1 MTQKDLNIIQ
11 ATAKGFSEAL
21 DLLSSDYGD
30 AALSEALCRMQE
42 PSPKVL
48 RSREIGYLA
57 AMFLAWKQRGCPD
70 LLT

>member
-1 MTQKDLNIIQ
+1 MTQKDLNIIH

-30 AALSEALCRMQE
+30 VALSEALCRMQE
-42 PSPKVL
+42 PGPKVL

-57 AMFLAWKQRGCPD
+57 AMYLAWQQRGRPD
-70 LLT
+70 VFT